1 MLPRAI
7 PSYSTVDIGVLQ
19 TMDDQEKQK
28 DDLRDKNEA
37 AEERP
42 VPSQA
47 EGDLETVEE
56 DLKQKEK
63 RDEQGSRSSGKQ
75 G

>member
-1 MLPRAI
+1 MSDPKR
-7 PSYSTVDIGVLQ
+7 
-19 TMDDQEKQK
+19 QK
-28 DDLRDKNEA
+28 DDLRDQEKA

-56 DLKQKEK
+56 DLKFKEK
-63 RDEQGSRSSGKQ
+63 QRKEGGPSGKRN
-75 G
+75 